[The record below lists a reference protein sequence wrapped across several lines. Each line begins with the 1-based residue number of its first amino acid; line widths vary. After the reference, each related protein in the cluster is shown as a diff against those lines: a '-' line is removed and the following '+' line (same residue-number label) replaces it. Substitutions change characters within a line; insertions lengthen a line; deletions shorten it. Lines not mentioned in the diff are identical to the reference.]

1 MTTERSH
8 SPLRRLYLF
17 WLRFRQNR
25 PAVGGLLF
33 IIFAILVAFF
43 APVLARTDPFQFD
56 FTSILVGPVQG
67 HPFGTDQYGR
77 DVYSRT
83 IWGTRASLMVG
94 FSAAAVAGL
103 VGVTLG
109 SVAGYKGGR
118 TESLVMRAVDVML
131 TLPTFFLILIITL
144 FFGASI
150 LNVVLFIGLTAWP
163 SIARLMRAEFL
174 SFKEREFVIAA
185 RAVGMADL
193 RIIFSEILPN
203 AIFPAVVNITLL
215 ISGAIIIEASLSF
228 LGVSDPNVVSWGLML
243 QESMS
248 TFRSGL
254 WTTLFPGAAITS
266 TVVAFNL
273 VGDGLNDA
281 LNPILKE
288 R

>member
-1 MTTERSH
+1 
-8 SPLRRLYLF
+8 
-17 WLRFRQNR
+17 
-25 PAVGGLLF
+25 
-33 IIFAILVAFF
+33 
-43 APVLARTDPFQFD
+43 
-56 FTSILVGPVQG
+56 
-67 HPFGTDQYGR
+67 
-77 DVYSRT
+77 
-83 IWGTRASLMVG
+83 MVG

-185 RAVGMADL
+185 RAVGMTDL